1 MSEKNSRTSHR
12 GLAKGLAAT
21 SMTIAVGTVMV
32 VAGALALSFATSAL
46 FAGSAQ
52 ASSHR
57 KEILIGGTTSQSGM
71 FQGATKPFPAL
82 AKNWAKSVNAKG
94 GIYLKKLG
102 KSLPIRF
109 VIYDD
114 KTKPP
119 TALKFYE
126 RMATVDKV
134 DLFIGPYSSFM
145 TNAALQAAV
154 SHNIPFFMVE
164 ANDSVMFQKPNH
176 WATTGL
182 APAVTEYDRMAAFYA
197 RKGGVKT
204 FALLARDNLHENQA
218 MEGFANS
225 LKKNGFQVVYQK
237 IVPKSTKDFSSVI
250 LGMKQK
256 KPDVVFLE
264 ALSPPFG
271 IGFLKQARELGLNPK
286 DVIVG
291 HMPVPVIKALGKSA
305 ENILTS
311 LYSYNGDSADH
322 RALNALAKETGFQP
336 WQFSEAGIRYVAYKR
351 IEDALKRAG
360 SLNKEDIRKAMWD
373 TNLSLYGGDLVIKHN
388 RVGYSSLRPWPAQVQ
403 GGKHVSLWPLDVG
416 VKRHR
421 FKNGKW

>member
-1 MSEKNSRTSHR
+1 MSENKSKKSKR
-12 GLAKGLAAT
+12 GQARWLTASKSL
-21 SMTIAVGTVMV
+21 VGV
-32 VAGALALSFATSAL
+32 VAVAAIAGTMVLSSTGVIFTGSAL
-46 FAGSAQ
+46 
-52 ASSHR
+52 ASSHQ
-57 KEILIGGTTSQSGM
+57 KEIVIGGTLAQSGP
-71 FQGATKPFPAL
+71 FQGIVKPFAAL
-82 AKNWAKSVNAKG
+82 ANNWAKSINAKG
-94 GIYLKKLG
+94 GIYLKKMG
-102 KSLPIRF
+102 KSLPVRF

-114 KTKPP
+114 KTSPP

-134 DLFIGPYSSFM
+134 DLFIGPFSSFL

-154 SHNIPFFMVE
+154 THKIPFFMVE
-164 ANDSVMFQKPNH
+164 ANDSIMFKKANY
-176 WATTGL
+176 WAATGL
-182 APAVTEYDRMAAFYA
+182 APAEWEYKRMADFYA
-197 RKGGVKT
+197 LKGGVKT
-204 FALLARDNLHENQA
+204 FALLSRDNLHENQA
-218 MEGFANS
+218 MQGFAKY

-256 KPDVVFLE
+256 NPDVVFLE

-291 HMPVPVIKALGKSA
+291 HMPVPVIKAMGKSG
-305 ENILTS
+305 ENILSS
-311 LYSYNGDSADH
+311 LYSFDGNSADH
-322 RALNALAKETGFQP
+322 REFNALAKTTGFKP
-336 WQFSEAGIRYVAYKR
+336 WQFSEAGIRYTAFKR

-360 SLNKEDIRKAMWD
+360 SLNKEDIRNAMWAA
-373 TNLSLYGGDLVIKHN
+373 NISMYGGELVIKHN
-388 RVGYSSLRPWPAQVQ
+388 KVGYATLHPWPAQVQ